1 MVENLKTFKIG
12 TAIPTSRATNKRD
25 IESWTNLPLTQ
36 YIQTSLVANNG
47 KYKKEVDW
55 SRIAID
61 NAVVANLGIN

>member
-1 MVENLKTFKIG
+1 MVENLKRYKIG
-12 TAIPTSRATNKRD
+12 TAIPTSGATNKRD
-25 IESWTNLPLTQ
+25 IESWINLPLTQ